1 MFAMATGMMV
11 LALFCLAPLMLTATS
26 IAGVLDHDLLS
37 AFPTYFLRVSVTE
50 FVDRVKRT

>member
-26 IAGVLDHDLLS
+26 IVDHDLLS